1 MREFKEIKLGHFYEA
16 DFGGLK
22 FLFNNNKHHLIMKKY
37 IAVAALIAAGSA
49 FANAADEIVYTPLE
63 NGEWVS
69 SSNHSDRHSTV
80 PNPTI
85 SDGAYSWAT
94 NWGQGYSTWDGLDLV
109 LDSSDD
115 YVSFSYTITTGNTND
130 GVMTLALVGT
140 DMAIVTGF
148 SYKGAIKYAVTTDNV
163 AKDQYTFA
171 PEASWGTVLSGTAMN
186 SGTSGNTSYAI
197 AGTVSWDESLSNFV
211 LDLSLGGAVVAEN
224 IKLGETIDFSKL
236 VISTDGGPQGPSY
249 ATLSD
254 LTIKANSPVP
264 EPSAFGMLAG
274 VSALALVA
282 LRRRRTKKA

>member
-22 FLFNNNKHHLIMKKY
+22 FLSNNNKHHLIMKKY

-49 FANAADEIVYTPLE
+49 FANAADEMVYTPLVD
-63 NGEWVS
+63 GEWES
-69 SSNHSDRHSTV
+69 SSNFPDRHLSV
-80 PNPTI
+80 PKPTI
-85 SDGAYSWAT
+85 SDGSYYWGT
-94 NWGQGYSTWDGLDLV
+94 NWGQGYSTWDGLNLV

-148 SYKGAIKYAVTTDNV
+148 SYKGVIKYAVTDNV

-224 IKLGETIDFSKL
+224 IKLRETIDFSKL
-236 VISTDGGPQGPSY
+236 VISTDGGHQGPSY

-264 EPSAFGMLAG
+264 EPSAFGLLAG
-274 VSALALVA
+274 MGALALVA
-282 LRRRRTKKA
+282 SRRRRTKKA